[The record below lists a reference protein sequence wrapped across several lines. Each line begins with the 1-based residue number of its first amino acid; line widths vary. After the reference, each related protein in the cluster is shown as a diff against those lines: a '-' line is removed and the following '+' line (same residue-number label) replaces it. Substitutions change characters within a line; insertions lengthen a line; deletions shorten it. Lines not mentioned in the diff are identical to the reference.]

1 MPIYNTRDLIPFV
14 NQLEQKI
21 LDMND
26 GLTSWEANQYKI
38 INSVTKLDSTQVT
51 AMTAL
56 VKADEA
62 MAEIGTA
69 TFKST
74 ANRGKRLED
83 TLNKLRDEM
92 YDIAAT
98 VEETGGGGDL
108 TSGMW
113 YKELNNAIASV
124 DPTVEDGLKLDYRLR
139 ELQDM
144 AVNGGSLTS
153 KTLHMPYKHKVVVA
167 ETATYAIPEIEGV
180 VFIGAE
186 VTVLDETGTPFL
198 DAEGKIIRGEIN
210 DIGQV
215 SLTSVPPAPY
225 TAYFPVRMEL
235 KDIPE
240 DFLYLFMQ
248 QVISKNSRIME
259 VVLTFEDKI
268 ENILTDIEYMKGVN
282 WTPDFSIMRN
292 HQELVK
298 EGITPKGLDIEVKD
312 GLAHVTFSYN
322 DHPQLSH
329 FVLEKWDEDLQK
341 FVPYDGDQGIV
352 QR

>member
-1 MPIYNTRDLIPFV
+1 MPIYNTRDLLPFV

-21 LDMND
+21 NDMND
-26 GLTSWEANQYKI
+26 GLSSWNTNKFKVL
-38 INSVTKLDSTQVT
+38 SSLTTVDTTKVT

-56 VKADEA
+56 VRADEA
-62 MAEIGTA
+62 MAELGTA

-92 YDIAAT
+92 YEIAAS
-98 VEETGGGGDL
+98 VEGGGGGGDL
-108 TSGMW
+108 TSGMF
-113 YKELNNAIASV
+113 YDELNNAIASV
-124 DPTVEDGLKLDYRLR
+124 DPTIEDGMKLDYRLR

-144 AVNGGSLTS
+144 AAGGGALTQ
-153 KTLHMPYKHKVVVA
+153 KRLHMPYKHEVPVP
-167 ETATYAIPEIEGV
+167 ETASYVIPQQEGV
-180 VFIGAE
+180 IFVEGD

-198 DAEGKIIRGEIN
+198 DIDGRMITGTISEY
-210 DIGQV
+210 GQV
-215 SLTSVPPAPY
+215 NLTAVPPRAY
-225 TAYFPVRMEL
+225 TAYFPVRMQL
-235 KDIPE
+235 QDIPE
-240 DFLYLFMQ
+240 DFLYLFME
-248 QVISKNSRIME
+248 QVISKNSRVME
-259 VVLTFEDKI
+259 IVLTFEDKI

-312 GLAHVTFSYN
+312 GMAHVTFSYN
-322 DHPQLSH
+322 DHPYLSH
-329 FVLEKWDEDLQK
+329 FVLEKWDEELQK